1 MVAVEVLLWLDKM
14 PPMATYSLKLV
25 VVLLT
30 MLGVCVVVDVGVVM
44 EGAVE
49 QGSVG
54 GTSVG
59 GATCIIIREQYCLP
73 LPLCS
78 PN

>member
-1 MVAVEVLLWLDKM
+1 
-14 PPMATYSLKLV
+14 MASLKLV
-25 VVLLT
+25 VIVLT
-30 MLGVCVVVDVGVVM
+30 MLSVCVAVDVGVVM

-54 GTSVG
+54 GTIIG

-78 PN
+78 PIYVLTNIVGLELKHVHY